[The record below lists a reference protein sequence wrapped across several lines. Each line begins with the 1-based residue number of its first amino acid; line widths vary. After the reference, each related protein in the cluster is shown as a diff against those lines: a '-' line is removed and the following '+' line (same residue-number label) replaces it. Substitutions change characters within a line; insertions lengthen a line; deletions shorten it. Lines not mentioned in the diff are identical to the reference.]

1 MKANNYDTYL
11 FFQNMKIGMYSFQR
25 YVYQSNRAI
34 LYDIVTYTPTITPI
48 FPPNTP
54 TKTIKNKQII

>member
-34 LYDIVTYTPTITPI
+34 LLMYNIVTYNFVSYLYETFVQTSTM
-48 FPPNTP
+48 
-54 TKTIKNKQII
+54 